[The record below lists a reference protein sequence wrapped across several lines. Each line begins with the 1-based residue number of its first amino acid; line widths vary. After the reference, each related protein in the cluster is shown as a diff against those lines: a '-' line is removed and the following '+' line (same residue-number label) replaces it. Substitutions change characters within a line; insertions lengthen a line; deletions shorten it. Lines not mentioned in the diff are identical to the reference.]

1 MLTGLSALETTD
13 WSRLLHAY
21 GRATDAPGHLRAL
34 VEGDEAARNAALT
47 YLNSAILHQGTPWT
61 ATGPVTCVLAGLLA
75 DPRIDSGGPWL
86 RVRVL
91 AFLAGVVEA
100 VGVPWA
106 SRQELERQARYDLA
120 PLLDADDDDALYED
134 AEAADALYAAALLGC
149 AGAVPLLVQPVL
161 ASLNH
166 PDSSVRAQA
175 ATTAAQLARLPEVFG
190 DAQRQALALRL
201 SALARATPNT
211 DERSTL
217 VLMLGELGV
226 APSEFLEDASPAVRV
241 CAAMAKGLETNEAA
255 TRELLQ
261 ALEHHAAQ
269 MDDWFKV
276 RPPPFKMR
284 PRFYMLERLLERVK
298 DFDRLLPVA
307 VTLARVTVKQCV
319 DMEWGPLLAAAFP
332 AGDGQVR
339 TDAQRRFLSELV
351 ANADLWDPTFGNPGM
366 WFRKAGLPY
375 QRAACAERLAGP

>member
-1 MLTGLSALETTD
+1 MLTGVSALEATD

-21 GRATDAPGHLRAL
+21 GRATDAPAHLRAL
-34 VEGDEAARNAALT
+34 VEGNEARRSAALT

-61 ATGPVTCVLAGLLA
+61 ATGPVTCVLVGLLA
-75 DPRIDSGGPWL
+75 DPRLDSGGPQV
-86 RVRVL
+86 RVSVL

-100 VGVPWA
+100 VGDQWA
-106 SRQELERQARYDLA
+106 SWQEVERLARYDLA
-120 PLLDADDDDALYED
+120 PFLDADDDEALYED
-134 AEAADALYAAALLGC
+134 EEASNALYATAFLGC
-149 AGAVPLLVQPVL
+149 GVAVPLLVEPVL
-161 ASLNH
+161 ASLDH

-175 ATTAAQLARLPEVFG
+175 AATAVQLARVPEAFG
-190 DAQRQALALRL
+190 DTQRRALALRL
-201 SALARATPNT
+201 TAMARATLNT

-241 CAAMAKGLETNEAA
+241 CAAMAKGQETNEAA
-255 TRELLQ
+255 TRELIQ
-261 ALEHHAAQ
+261 ALEHHAVQ

-276 RPPPFKMR
+276 RPPPFAMR
-284 PRFYMLERLLERVK
+284 PRFYVLKRLLERVK
-298 DFDRLLPVA
+298 DFERLLPVA

-351 ANADLWDPTFGNPGM
+351 ANARLWEPTFGNPEK

-375 QRAACAERLAGP
+375 QRNACAERLTVP

>member
-1 MLTGLSALETTD
+1 MRTGLSALEATD

-34 VEGDEAARNAALT
+34 VEGDEASRHAALS
-47 YLNSAILHQGTPWT
+47 YLNSAILHQDTPCT

-75 DPRIDSGGPWL
+75 ELRLDSGGPRL
-86 RVRVL
+86 RMHVL
-91 AFLAGVVEA
+91 EFLAGVVEV
-100 VGVPWA
+100 VGNMWA
-106 SRQELERQARYDLA
+106 SRQELEHMARYDLA
-120 PLLDADDDDALYED
+120 PFLDADDDALYED
-134 AEAADALYAAALLGC
+134 EEAVNAFYATALLGC
-149 AGAVPLLVQPVL
+149 AEAVPVLVEPVL
-161 ASLNH
+161 ASLDH
-166 PDSSVRAQA
+166 PDSGVRAQA
-175 ATTAAQLARLPEVFG
+175 ATTAVLLARMPEAFG

-201 SALARATPNT
+201 TAMARATTNT

-217 VLMLGELGV
+217 VLMLGELGDV
-226 APSEFLEDASPAVRV
+226 PSAFLEDASPAVRV
-241 CAAMAKGLETNEAA
+241 CAAMAKGLATNEAA

-269 MDDWFKV
+269 MDDWFQE
-276 RPPPFKMR
+276 RPPPFELR
-284 PRFYMLERLLERVK
+284 PRFYVLERLLERVK

-307 VTLARVTVKQCV
+307 VTLARITTKHCV

-351 ANADLWDPTFGNPGM
+351 ANADLWDPTFGNPGQ

-375 QRAACAERLAGP
+375 QRNACAERLTCP